1 MAANASLALDA
12 IYDILIMDA
21 DGRHLELESFKDLD
35 AARRRLP
42 AKDMDDP
49 EAYRG
54 NTVGENRTAKRH
66 DPTRQPSRP
75 GACVVHHAA
84 AAVEGNK
91 SYRVEQRGDGWRSM
105 KVPRSF
111 NPTTRNYVD
120 GSAHAAPPLGN
131 ERAGADA
138 VSRAAGV
145 PRTK

>member
-1 MAANASLALDA
+1 M
-12 IYDILIMDA
+12 
-21 DGRHLELESFKDLD
+21 
-35 AARRRLP
+35 
-42 AKDMDDP
+42 
-49 EAYRG
+49 
-54 NTVGENRTAKRH
+54 
-66 DPTRQPSRP
+66 
-75 GACVVHHAA
+75 HHAA